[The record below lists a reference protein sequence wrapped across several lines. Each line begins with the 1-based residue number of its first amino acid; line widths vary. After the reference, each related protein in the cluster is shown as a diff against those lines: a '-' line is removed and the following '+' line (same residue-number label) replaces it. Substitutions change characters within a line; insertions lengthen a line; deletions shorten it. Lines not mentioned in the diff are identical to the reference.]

1 MHRRPGRAAPS
12 VPASTCRIA
21 ILIIVA
27 ATAVTVTA
35 MLLVRR
41 RAPEGSYFTDG
52 DRASGVFGV
61 LATGFAILLG
71 LVVVLAFTSYD
82 ESRAGAEE
90 EALVVVQQLETAQ
103 LLPAPEGAELS
114 GQLVCYARAVVH
126 QEWPLMEDGELGV
139 SVNPWAPELFN
150 TLLTVD
156 PQTPASQA
164 AYGKWLDQTSDRELA
179 RNDRVHGAAGVIP
192 VTLWL
197 VLCITAAVIFWF
209 MLFFADSG
217 ERPVV
222 QATLIGGVTIVI
234 TATLLLINVLDN
246 PFRPGPGG
254 LKPAAMERSLEIMD
268 EILPLI
274 GGVDPPCDELGVA
287 TS

>member
-1 MHRRPGRAAPS
+1 
-12 VPASTCRIA
+12 
-21 ILIIVA
+21 
-27 ATAVTVTA
+27 

-41 RAPEGSYFTDG
+41 RAPAGSYFTDG

-90 EALVVVQQLETAQ
+90 EARLVVQQVETAQ
-103 LLPAPEGAELS
+103 LMPEAQREELT
-114 GQLVCYARAVVH
+114 GELVCYARAVVH
-126 QEWPLMEDGELGV
+126 EEWPQMEDGELGE
-139 SVNPWAPELFN
+139 SVNPWGPVLFE
-150 TLLTVD
+150 TLRTVD
-156 PQTPASQA
+156 PQAPAEQA

-192 VTLWL
+192 LSLWF
-197 VLCITAAVIFWF
+197 VLFISATVIFWF
-209 MLFFADSG
+209 MLFFADSAEG
-217 ERPVV
+217 ALV

-246 PFRPGPGG
+246 PFRPGMAG
-254 LKPAAMERSLEIMD
+254 LKPVAMERTLEIMD
-268 EILPLI
+268 EILPII
-274 GGVDPPCDELGVA
+274 GGVDPPCDELGA
-287 TS
+287 STS